1 MYSKKFFIVIVICS
15 LLITSHVFA
24 DLEEVE
30 EVDYVAPKKS
40 SIMKFNLNF
49 VDNNMGAFSKL
60 LSAYDANIITSE
72 QSAIFRF
79 LFGFSHNNIVFLIGY
94 HNAMK
99 NEISEIKLDDKN
111 IINKYQIDA
120 SIPLQI
126 AYRLSL
132 FDILHFAPFVSVGYS
147 NLEYSFTKNIPKD
160 KVDIVDLYC
169 ANDKRIVSI
178 SSPMWSWD
186 IGVEAE
192 FTIPVYESNKGMA
205 KIMNYFGFGVRL
217 GYMQSYLTN
226 WTTTS
231 GIEIRNMPDKLFNGT
246 YFGVN
251 FIYESRS
258 IK

>member
-1 MYSKKFFIVIVICS
+1 MIVCGLIFIS
-15 LLITSHVFA
+15 SQVFA
-24 DLEEVE
+24 DEEEPNYPPPRVYTIWKGN
-30 EVDYVAPKKS
+30 VN
-40 SIMKFNLNF
+40 I
-49 VDNNMGAFSKL
+49 VDNNIGAFSKL
-60 LSAYDANIITSE
+60 LSAYDANINTDR
-72 QSAIFRF
+72 QSVLSRF
-79 LFGFSHNNIVFLIGY
+79 FLGISHNNFVFLIGY
-94 HNAMK
+94 YSGMENKVA
-99 NEISEIKLDDKN
+99 EIKIDDKN
-111 IINKYQIDA
+111 IMNQYRIDA

-160 KVDIVDLYC
+160 KVDIVDLYFS
-169 ANDKRIVSI
+169 NDKKIVTLN
-178 SSPMWSWD
+178 SPMWFWD

-192 FTIPVYESNKGMA
+192 FTIPVYESSRGMA
-205 KIMNYFGFGVRL
+205 KEMNYFGLGVRL

-231 GIEIRNMPDKLFNGT
+231 GIEVKNMPDKLFNGT

-251 FIYESRS
+251 FIYESRG